1 MWTIDKLSATNV
13 ASFKSLEFQPKR
25 GVTTLI
31 FGQNLDNADN
41 QPSNGSGKSALIEAI
56 ALALTGDPLRK
67 VKIDEIIRDDA
78 EEMNVSCV
86 LSNIETKQKLE
97 IIRQFSRKSPQ
108 SITVILDGNEQVQA
122 TVNDYCRFIL
132 ELIGITKDEFYS
144 YFVLT
149 ETKYQSFF
157 AASDKDKKAIINKF
171 SNAVLVD
178 QAIDAVA
185 VDMEPVGAERDKAQL
200 EVSRCEGALSVIQE
214 QILKAVENEQ
224 AAQAAKEEQKKN
236 LTQLIA
242 DKRAQIRQ
250 LESDKQKAEGFIKRL
265 NEVLDI
271 FDIYEADD
279 KTPFETLCTNV
290 GLRIHDVLPDG
301 RRLSDWNGKISEAR
315 QKIAEY
321 EARMKSIND
330 EIASI
335 VSDIQDNDKKVQ
347 QAKANADDLEV
358 KFKAEGEASRLEMGK
373 LYEQKSSLERE
384 YQALCTKA
392 SDNNKAIHKIK
403 MDLTGTVTCPKCAHR
418 FVVGNPIDVEEAE
431 AQLKRLNE
439 ANYNINGLISGN
451 EQNQKTCADSI
462 VELRNKKSQSE
473 QKLVEAQTELGKHQ
487 STAIKLSSD
496 KERLSFQCDSILGNV
511 ETLKDDLAKFKT
523 KLFDEAFEIIEDEIE
538 KVKHSIDSNCQHM
551 SALSGMIDTYK
562 KQIEELDTHTMSF
575 SPEALQK
582 ELNGKEADL
591 AKARE
596 TFQKF
601 NTQFSTLD
609 AQSKRFVRFKSVLA
623 NTKITALSQ
632 MLNGILEQLGSDLRV
647 RIDGFKVLKNGSVRD
662 KITVAILR
670 NGIEF
675 GSYFKLSKGERA
687 RIDTACIVAM
697 SRLINANCENGR
709 GLDLLV
715 MDEILNGVDELGLV
729 GIYEALNRIQ
739 VTTIVVSHNPITQ
752 SYPHTL
758 TVTKENGIS
767 TIINN

>member
-108 SITVILDGNEQVQA
+108 SITVILDGKEQVQA

-250 LESDKQKAEGFIKRL
+250 LESDKQKAEGFIKRF

-279 KTPFETLCTNV
+279 RTPFSTLCMNV
-290 GLRIHDVLPDG
+290 GLRIQDVLPNG
-301 RRLSDWNGKISEAR
+301 RKLSDWNGKVSESKR
-315 QKIAEY
+315 KIEEY
-321 EARMKSIND
+321 EAKMNSINA
-330 EIASI
+330 EITSI
-335 VSDIQDNDKKVQ
+335 VSSIEANNREIL
-347 QAKANADDLEV
+347 QAKAKVKALEAKSKAD
-358 KFKAEGEASRLEMGK
+358 GETMRLEMGK
-373 LYEQKSSLERE
+373 LYEQKSALEHE
-384 YQALCTKA
+384 YKALCAKA

-403 MDLTGTVTCPKCAHR
+403 MDLTGTVTCPKCSHR
-418 FVVGNPIDVEEAE
+418 FVVGNTIDVGEAE
-431 AQLKRLNE
+431 AQLKRLND
-439 ANYNINGLISGN
+439 ANSNIDGLIKGN
-451 EQNQKTCADSI
+451 EQSQKDCADSI
-462 VELRNKKSQSE
+462 VALRDKKSKSDQSLSDMQVE
-473 QKLVEAQTELGKHQ
+473 LMKYSSEASKLGA
-487 STAIKLSSD
+487 D
-496 KERLSFQCDSILGNV
+496 KERLSFQCDSILGSI
-511 ETLKDDLAKFKT
+511 ETLNDELAKFKT

-538 KVKHSIDSNCQHM
+538 KVKHSINSNCQSM

-562 KQIEELDTHTMSF
+562 QQIKELDTHTMSF
-575 SPEALQK
+575 SSEALKK
-582 ELNGKEADL
+582 ELNEKEADL
-591 AKARE
+591 SKARE
-596 TFQKF
+596 TLQKYSAK
-601 NTQFSTLD
+601 FSTLD
-609 AQSKRFVRFKSVLA
+609 EQSKRFVRFKSVLA

-729 GIYEALNRIQ
+729 GIYEALNRIK